1 MKFQFH
7 LHSFKNIQ
15 FYERKMPLKDL
26 NNFYEFFYAILYWV
40 LYIMTH

>member
-7 LHSFKNIQ
+7 LHSFKKIQ

-26 NNFYEFFYAILYWV
+26 NNFYELFMPFCIEFS
-40 LYIMTH
+40 